1 MGFSG
6 RVKYGVNGDD
16 AVHAVFA
23 VLQLLNVL
31 GFIFRGWI
39 VSPGQSDLIAGDVQS
54 YNFVPLANEV
64 AIDWHPR
71 ATAQI
76 ENVRTST
83 DPAPEPRSRIA
94 FAQVRSRSGKLLR
107 SPARRGHP
115 EMNRPEYQ
123 AVRAIVLRDS
133 RVLLG
138 KSTLRP
144 VWSTFGGKSEAGETV
159 EATLFREI
167 EEELGIT
174 PASIQRLGDRTQSW
188 DGGSALIAVFAVL
201 DYEGIPANCAPHEL
215 ESIEWFNA
223 EQIKGLP
230 MAELA
235 RTEVLS
241 LLGREPSS

>member
-1 MGFSG
+1 
-6 RVKYGVNGDD
+6 
-16 AVHAVFA
+16 
-23 VLQLLNVL
+23 
-31 GFIFRGWI
+31 
-39 VSPGQSDLIAGDVQS
+39 
-54 YNFVPLANEV
+54 
-64 AIDWHPR
+64 
-71 ATAQI
+71 
-76 ENVRTST
+76 
-83 DPAPEPRSRIA
+83 
-94 FAQVRSRSGKLLR
+94 
-107 SPARRGHP
+107 
-115 EMNRPEYQ
+115 MNRPEYQ

-159 EATLFREI
+159 AATLFREI